1 MSSNPGN
8 TASQSSV
15 LRRIEALHEEV
26 RTSRRRTNERL
37 DGLQS
42 SFDELKRGDRCGR
55 PSGAAA
61 SVGRDTCR
69 QREEAS

>member
-15 LRRIEALHEEV
+15 LRRIEALHEEL

-42 SFDELKRGDRCGR
+42 SFDELKRDVI
-55 PSGAAA
+55 A
-61 SVGRDTCR
+61 V
-69 QREEAS
+69 EELQEQLRL